1 MRNAECSMTKAMS
14 QKPKDQSLKPKRSVM
29 TFRITTLAA
38 ILLTAATA
46 ASAQQPPRPNDTPRA
61 VTLTLAEYNRL
72 IDLAARPPQP
82 PTVAPVAA
90 VVASADLRVRV
101 ERDTARGVFTV
112 TGDALRNGV
121 SRVNL
126 ISGATLIDATA
137 GGRPL
142 PLVADGA
149 AHTALIPGP
158 GPFSL
163 SLEWGAPLTFT
174 PGRAAFVLP
183 VPQAGTARA
192 TFDVPGDQADVRLS
206 SGLVTRRTAADG
218 RTIVE
223 ATLDPGSSVEVSWSM
238 RDSAP
243 TAAARELRTLSEV
256 MTLVTLGDSDVRM
269 VALIDLTVL
278 QGELRTVGVRLPTGY
293 ELTGVSGSSL
303 ENSEPNEDGL
313 TLTVAN
319 PAARS
324 HQFLISLERPHDG
337 GSFSLD
343 TGFVAVRDVQRE
355 RGEVAIEGVGT
366 LELEAQER
374 EPMHRIDVRELN
386 RALQSLARLP
396 LLAGFRYQ
404 RAAGANPSLAFG
416 VKRFADAGVLAAV
429 ADRAVAT
436 TLITS
441 EGRALTEVI
450 LTVQNRAQPFLKVS
464 LPQGATMVSVDVAG
478 QPAKP
483 VLGTDGTRV
492 PLLRPGFRPNGSY
505 SVSFV
510 YLHAGTPFD
519 KKGDIDMTLPRM
531 DMPVGIIEWE
541 VFAPERYA
549 MKAVGGNAIDIKRLR
564 VDSRDTTF
572 ERAGVE
578 GGVPGGVVGG
588 VLPSASAVSI
598 NTIDINQPGLIRGA
612 ARDGSGAVLPGVTVE
627 VVFAGGVRTVVTDR
641 NGQFVVN
648 NIPPGHT
655 RITAMLA
662 GFNTAQSIFE
672 LDQRPREVNFD
683 MRVGRLE
690 ETVTVTA
697 EQPTVNTRS
706 ATREMVLRND
716 EPESRASAKSAPEAP
731 QTVAPSQNVIDL
743 QRRATGVLPVRIDIP
758 RAGTSHQFVKPL
770 VVDQETT
777 VKLRYKRR

>member
-1 MRNAECSMTKAMS
+1 MTS
-14 QKPKDQSLKPKRSVM
+14 R
-29 TFRITTLAA
+29 TLTLIAVVLTVA
-38 ILLTAATA
+38 HTAA
-46 ASAQQPPRPNDTPRA
+46 AQQPPRPTETPRA

-72 IDLAARPPQP
+72 IDLASRPPQSP
-82 PTVAPVAA
+82 AAAPVAA

-101 ERDTARGVFTV
+101 DRDTARGVFTV
-112 TGDALRNGV
+112 TGDALRAGV

-126 ISGATLIDATA
+126 ISGATLIDASA

-149 AHTALIPGP
+149 AHTALVPGP

-163 SLEWGAPLTFT
+163 TLEWGAPLTFR
-174 PGRAAFVLP
+174 PGRAAFTLP
-183 VPQAGTARA
+183 VPQSGTARA
-192 TFDVPGDQADVRLS
+192 TFDLPGDQADVRLS

-223 ATLDPGSSVEVSWSM
+223 ATLDPGSSVDVSWSM

-278 QGELRTVGVRLPTGY
+278 QGELRTVGVRLPSGY

-303 ENSEPNEDGL
+303 ENSEPTDEGL

-337 GSFSLD
+337 GSFSVE

-355 RGEVAIEGVGT
+355 RGEIALEGVGT
-366 LELEAQER
+366 LELDAREQE
-374 EPMHRIDVRELN
+374 PLHRIDVRELN

-396 LLAGFRYQ
+396 LLSAFRYQ
-404 RAAGANPSLAFG
+404 RAAGATPTLAFD

-436 TLITS
+436 TLVTA
-441 EGRALTEVI
+441 EGRALTEVT

-483 VLGTDGTRV
+483 ALGTDGTRV
-492 PLLRPGFRPNGSY
+492 PLLRPGFRPNGPYQVSY
-505 SVSFV
+505 V
-510 YLHAGTPFD
+510 YLHAGTPFAR
-519 KKGDIDMTLPRM
+519 KGDIEMTLPRM
-531 DMPVGIIEWE
+531 DMPVGIVEWE
-541 VFAPERYA
+541 LFAPDNYA
-549 MKAVGGNAIDIKRLR
+549 IKPIGGNAIETSSMR
-564 VDSRDTTF
+564 VGDGSAARGD
-572 ERAGVE
+572 
-578 GGVPGGVVGG
+578 
-588 VLPSASAVSI
+588 ASAASPVFEH
-598 NTIDINQPGLIRGA
+598 TVFTGAPGQLGGIVKDA
-612 ARDGSGAVLPGVTVE
+612 SGAVLPGVTIE
-627 VVFAGGVRTVVTDR
+627 VRSPSLPERVRATVTDGSGR
-641 NGQFVVN
+641 FAFANLPAGTMTVTAAL
-648 NIPPGHT
+648 PGFT
-655 RITAMLA
+655 TVRRDLV
-662 GFNTAQSIFE
+662 F
-672 LDQRPREVNFD
+672 DQGPGEMTIA
-683 MRVGRLE
+683 MRVDGIE
-690 ETVTVTA
+690 ETVTVAGEKPIVET
-697 EQPTVNTRS
+697 QS
-706 ATREMVLRND
+706 ATRTMVFSND
-716 EPESRASAKSAPEAP
+716 ALDQRRAARAPRPEPPPIAS
-731 QTVAPSQNVIDL
+731 PSQNVVEL
-743 QRRATGVLPVRIDIP
+743 QRRTTGVLPVRVDIP

>member
-1 MRNAECSMTKAMS
+1 MTSKTM
-14 QKPKDQSLKPKRSVM
+14 
-29 TFRITTLAA
+29 
-38 ILLTAATA
+38 TAAMLLMA
-46 ASAQQPPRPNDTPRA
+46 AHAAFAQQPPRPNDTPRA

-72 IDLAARPPQP
+72 IDLAARPPQAQA
-82 PTVAPVAA
+82 TAPVAA
-90 VVASADLRVRV
+90 VLASSDLRVRV
-101 ERDTARGVFTV
+101 DRDNARGVFTV
-112 TGDALRNGV
+112 NGDALRSGV

-126 ISGATLIDATA
+126 ISGATLIDASA

-163 SLEWGAPLTFT
+163 TLEWGAPLTFR

-183 VPQAGTARA
+183 VPQSGTARA
-192 TFDVPGDQADVRLS
+192 TFDLPGDQADVRLS
-206 SGLVTRRTAADG
+206 SGLITRRTAADG

-223 ATLDPGSSVEVSWSM
+223 ATLDPGSTVEVSWSM

-243 TAAARELRTLSEV
+243 TTAARELRTLSDV

-278 QGELRTVGVRLPTGY
+278 QGELRTLGVRLPTGY

-303 ENSEPNEDGL
+303 ENTEPTDEGL
-313 TLTVAN
+313 TLTIAN

-355 RGEVAIEGVGT
+355 RGEIAIEGVGT
-366 LELEAQER
+366 LELNAAER
-374 EPMHRIDVRELN
+374 EPLHRIDVRELN

-396 LLAGFRYQ
+396 LLSAFRYQ
-404 RAAGANPSLAFG
+404 RAAGANPTLAFD
-416 VKRFADAGVLAAV
+416 VKRFADAGVLAAA

-436 TLITS
+436 TLVTS

-492 PLLRPGFRPNGSY
+492 PLLRPGFRPNGPY
-505 SVSFV
+505 QVSFV

-519 KKGDIDMTLPRM
+519 KKGDIEMTLPRM
-531 DMPVGIIEWE
+531 DMPVGIVEWE
-541 VFAPERYA
+541 LFAPERYS
-549 MKAVGGNAIDIKRLR
+549 MKSIGGNAIETSMMR
-564 VDSRDTTF
+564 VSDGNG
-572 ERAGVE
+572 RANSGAPRGMTEKIVE
-578 GGVPGGVVGG
+578 
-588 VLPSASAVSI
+588 L
-598 NTIDINQPGLIRGA
+598 GA
-612 ARDGSGAVLPGVTVE
+612 AGQISGIVRDPSGGVLPGVTIAVTSE
-627 VVFAGGVRTVVTDR
+627 ALTERTRTAVSDGSGRFIFMNLPAGRMSVAATLPGFSTARHDFIFDR
-641 NGQFVVN
+641 
-648 NIPPGHT
+648 
-655 RITAMLA
+655 
-662 GFNTAQSIFE
+662 
-672 LDQRPREVNFD
+672 RPRELIIELS
-683 MRVGRLE
+683 VGSLT
-690 ETVTVTA
+690 ETVTVSA
-697 EQPTVNTRS
+697 ERPVVDAQSTMRQIIS
-706 ATREMVLRND
+706 ND
-716 EPESRASAKSAPEAP
+716 VEEQRRRPEPAPIVP
-731 QTVAPSQNVIDL
+731 PSQNVVEL
-743 QRRATGVLPVRIDIP
+743 QRRATGVLPVRVDVP

-777 VKLRYKRR
+777 VRLRYKRR